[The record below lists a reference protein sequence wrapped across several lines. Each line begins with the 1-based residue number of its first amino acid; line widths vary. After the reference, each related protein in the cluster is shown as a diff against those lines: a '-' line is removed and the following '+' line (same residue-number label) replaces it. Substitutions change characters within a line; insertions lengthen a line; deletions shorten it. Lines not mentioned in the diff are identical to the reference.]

1 MMKKAKP
8 KENPQVQAKDV
19 TFVYYFAN
27 SADGFV
33 ADAQGGVDWL
43 NAYDDADYGFNAFM
57 KSIEGVVMGRKTYE
71 QALGFGPWYYHGIP
85 CVVLS
90 KTRTEGPHVEFWNQ
104 PVEGL
109 REYFAAKGVR
119 RIWMLG
125 GGEAAAAFVNAG
137 MIDDIEQY
145 VMPIVLGTGIP
156 AYGPLNKNVALKL
169 TATKSYKN
177 GVVMVRYQRADG
189 KAANAERPAAKAS
202 SKAKK
207 ARAKK

>member
-1 MMKKAKP
+1 MRQKTKTKAKP
-8 KENPQVQAKDV
+8 QSQRQAQSKSKDV

-71 QALGFGPWYYHGIP
+71 QALGFGQWYYHGIP

-90 KTRTEGPHVEFWNQ
+90 KTRTEGPHVEFWNR

-109 REYFAAKGVR
+109 RDYFAAKGAR
-119 RIWMLG
+119 RVWMVG

-137 MIDDIEQY
+137 MIDDIEQHII
-145 VMPIVLGTGIP
+145 PIALGRGSRRMGLCTRIW
-156 AYGPLNKNVALKL
+156 
-169 TATKSYKN
+169 
-177 GVVMVRYQRADG
+177 R
-189 KAANAERPAAKAS
+189 S
-202 SKAKK
+202 S
-207 ARAKK
+207 